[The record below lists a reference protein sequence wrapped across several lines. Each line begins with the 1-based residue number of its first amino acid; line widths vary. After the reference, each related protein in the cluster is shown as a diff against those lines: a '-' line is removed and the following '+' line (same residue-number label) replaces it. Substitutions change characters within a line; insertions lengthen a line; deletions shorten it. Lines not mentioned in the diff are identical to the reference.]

1 MIVVM
6 MRQEGLDLQSAVD
19 FVGDLCKQS
28 IDRFTEQRANIPSW
42 GPEIDQ
48 QVEKYVTGLADWIVG
63 SLHWS
68 LESERYFGTSG
79 LEVKKSRVV
88 ELLPCSA

>member
-42 GPEIDQ
+42 GPEIDR
-48 QVEKYVTGLADWIVG
+48 QVEKYVTGLAD
-63 SLHWS
+63 
-68 LESERYFGTSG
+68 
-79 LEVKKSRVV
+79 
-88 ELLPCSA
+88 